1 MRQRL
6 SESFEKK
13 IIIYIKYFSKN
24 IDKEE
29 KDVYNLITQTIGGE

>member
-13 IIIYIKYFSKN
+13 IIIYIKNFSKN

-29 KDVYNLITQTIGGE
+29 KDVYNLIT